1 MKKLMTVLFTM
12 GFLIGVSVTFA
23 DDVQKCLNKSGGSC
37 LLGKQ
42 TGTFSCTYV
51 DWCQCLCEPD

>member
-23 DDVQKCLNKSGGSC
+23 DTIQECLDKSGDTC
-37 LLGKQ
+37 LFGKQ
-42 TGTFSCTYV
+42 TGTFSCTYGSY
-51 DWCQCLCEPD
+51 CQCLCGLD